1 MSRLNAKD
9 RKLSLAVGAALTVL
23 AQVSMAQSDT
33 NLRLEEIVVTAQMRE
48 EGIMDVPLSMSAFDG
63 AQLRERHITSVQ
75 DLAVTPGVSGFTGSS
90 FVNSLS
96 VRGVSTNDFGVGS
109 DPSVAIYQNGI
120 FMGRTGSAL
129 SRYFDMER
137 VEVLKGPQGTL
148 FGRNAT
154 AGVLHAITAKP
165 VLDGESG
172 YMMLGA
178 GERSIF
184 NIEGAYNMAL
194 SEQWAMRV
202 AGFSSTEDGWV
213 DNRLTG
219 EEHMGHDAAGAR
231 FSLRFVGERLVAD
244 LALSYEEREQSGN
257 IYGLTFGSEPQTGSA
272 WVVDQDAAA
281 NFGGERDE
289 TEQLMLSLQI
299 EYDLGS
305 TVLTSITGYRDYD
318 FDYVEDVDASPYS
331 LYDYLQ
337 QNSGDYWSQEL
348 RLQSES
354 TGAFDWSIGISAY
367 TEDLDSDISVGA
379 EEDNLCGLFL
389 AGDPE
394 VSCETSFP
402 QLFGIPWPGYA
413 PGGLYLEPGAA
424 DARYQGYS
432 VFGNLTFNLTEHLDL
447 TAGLRYSYD
456 QREFDLYSPGAAS
469 NLGTLFL
476 LYTFVSPVP
485 LEDKQDWDDLSP
497 RVVLEYR
504 PNDDNMF
511 YASVSKGYKAGGF
524 DSFGAELPDNVSPFT
539 EVPPGVDPA
548 SYEPEEI
555 LSWEVGYKA
564 SLWDNRV
571 RTSVSA
577 YLFDYDDLQL
587 LTQTDTGNFIVRNA
601 GEVESSGVELEL
613 EARVNAYVSA
623 YLGVAW
629 SDTEADNVSLGTC
642 QLPSGETCDGNRLPN
657 NPEWNGFASVSLNY
671 PAGRFG
677 DLFLTGEFNYN
688 DAMYSNLENNL
699 SIGAQ
704 EIVNLRAGI
713 EGDGW
718 RLGLYA
724 ENLTDED
731 YFHELAAG
739 FLFPGDVGYA
749 PSRPRTI
756 GAEFYIS
763 FGD

>member
-1 MSRLNAKD
+1 
-9 RKLSLAVGAALTVL
+9 
-23 AQVSMAQSDT
+23 MAQDDAT
-33 NLRLEEIVVTAQMRE
+33 LRLEEIVVTAQMRE

-63 AQLRERHITSVQ
+63 SQLRERHITSVQ

-120 FMGRTGSAL
+120 FMGRAGSAL
-129 SRYFDMER
+129 SRYFDMGR

-148 FGRNAT
+148 FGRSAT

-165 VLDGESG
+165 VLDQRNG
-172 YMMLGA
+172 YIMLGA
-178 GERSIF
+178 GERGILNS
-184 NIEGAYNMAL
+184 EGAYNMPL
-194 SEQWAMRV
+194 SDRWAMRI
-202 AGFSSTEDGWV
+202 AGFISEEDGWV

-219 EEHMGHDAAGAR
+219 EEHMGHEAAGAR
-231 FSLRFVGERLVAD
+231 FSLRFVGEKLSAD
-244 LALSYEEREQSGN
+244 FALSYEERDQSAN

-289 TEQLMLSLQI
+289 TEQLMLSLQM

-305 TVLTSITGYRDYD
+305 TMLTSITGYRDYD
-318 FDYVEDVDASPYS
+318 FDYVEDVDASPYN

-337 QNSGDYWSQEL
+337 KDTGDYWSQEL
-348 RLQSES
+348 RLLSK
-354 TGAFDWSIGISAY
+354 TAGAFDWGLGISAY
-367 TEDLDSDISVGA
+367 TEDLDSSISVGA
-379 EEDNLCGLFL
+379 KEDNLCGLFL

-394 VSCETSFP
+394 VTCEASFP

-413 PGGLYLEPGAA
+413 PDGLYVEPGTI

-432 VFGNLTFNLTEHLDL
+432 VFGDLTYHLTDRLDL

-456 QREFDLYSPGAAS
+456 QREFDLHSPGAAS

-476 LYTFVSPVP
+476 LYTFVSPEP

-504 PNDDNMF
+504 PNEDSML

-524 DSFGAELPDNVSPFT
+524 DSFGADLPANVAPFT
-539 EVPPGVDPA
+539 EVPPGTSPA
-548 SYEPEEI
+548 SFESEEI
-555 LSWEVGYKA
+555 LSWEIGYKA

-601 GEVESSGVELEL
+601 GSVESTGIEFEA
-613 EARVNAYVSA
+613 EARINAYVSA

-629 SDTEADNVSLGTC
+629 SDSEADDVGLGTC
-642 QLPSGETCDGNRLPN
+642 QLPSGDSCDGNRLPN

-677 DLFLTGEFNYN
+677 DLFLTGELNYN
-688 DAMYSNLENNL
+688 DTMYSNLENNL
-699 SIGAQ
+699 SVDAQ

-713 EGDGW
+713 ETDGW
-718 RLGLYA
+718 RLALYV

-731 YFHELAAG
+731 YFHELANG

-756 GAEFYIS
+756 GAELYIG
-763 FGD
+763 FGN